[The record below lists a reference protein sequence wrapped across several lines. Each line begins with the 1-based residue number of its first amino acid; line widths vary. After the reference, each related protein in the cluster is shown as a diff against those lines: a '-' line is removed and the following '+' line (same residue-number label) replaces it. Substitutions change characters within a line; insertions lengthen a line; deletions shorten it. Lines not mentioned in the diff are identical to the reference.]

1 MRRKQDAAL
10 AALHHTAKELH
21 ELVAR
26 HGVEP
31 ARRLIENEQT
41 RIVREREREHIFH
54 AHTGRELRDLLRLV
68 EREQR
73 QVVPVFVLVPAV
85 VKRARHVRD
94 AAQLFIRVK
103 VHAAE
108 HHAEL
113 LLAGG
118 LVGIKIPAEH
128 RHAAAVRTHEVEHG
142 LDGRALAGTVAA
154 DEAHDRARL
163 NGKRHIAQPKRR
175 IRLAQTLHFQNAHC
189 PSSRFSS
196 CASAAANTCVS
207 ASGTSGAAAFAP

>member
-10 AALHHTAKELH
+10 AALHHAAKELH

-31 ARRLIENEQT
+31 ARRLVKNEQA
-41 RIVREREREHIFH
+41 RIVREREREHVLH
-54 AHTGRELRDLLRLV
+54 AHTGRELRDPLRLV

-73 QVVPVFVLVPAV
+73 QVVPVFLLIPAV
-85 VKRARHVRD
+85 VKRAGHVRD
-94 AAQLFIRVK
+94 GAQLFVRIK

-108 HHAEL
+108 HHAKL
-113 LLAGG
+113 LLAGR

-128 RHAAAVRTHEVEHG
+128 RHAAAVRVHKVEHG
-142 LDGRALAGTVAA
+142 LDGRALSGAVAA

-175 IRLAQTLHFQNAHC
+175 VRLAQSLHFEHTHC

-207 ASGTSGAAAFAP
+207 SSGTSGAAAFAP